1 MTHFN
6 EKDAIDIKGANEKND
21 YNNGAKIEL
30 PETED
35 EPEDENTKLGKEL
48 FTSALKSLNSSALRK
63 SDGWAKMK
71 KAADLGNTDAKVK
84 VAFTQLL
91 GNDYVSQDLEMAKTT
106 FEDAT
111 NKEGHP
117 EAQFGLGFLYAT
129 GTMTNSSQATALL
142 YYTFAAF
149 GGNSWAQMALG
160 YVIGKFSICLH
171 NVWIQAITVRCLT
184 NLTTYCFPVQI
195 SLLVGNGCSYLLR
208 KGTRLL

>member
-1 MTHFN
+1 MIIFILAPDVETMIPFK
-6 EKDAIDIKGANEKND
+6 EEDAIAIKGDNEKNTND
-21 YNNGAKIEL
+21 NDASTTP

-48 FTSALKSLNSSALRK
+48 FTSALKSLNSSTLRK
-63 SDGWAKMK
+63 ADGWTKMK
-71 KAADLGNTDAKVK
+71 KAAELGNTDAKVK
-84 VAFTQLL
+84 VAFAQLL

-111 NKEGHP
+111 NEEGHP

-160 YVIGKFSICLH
+160 YVIGKFNTFIYRELNNFPSMPYM
-171 NVWIQAITVRCLT
+171 
-184 NLTTYCFPVQI
+184 TY
-195 SLLVGNGCSYLLR
+195 
-208 KGTRLL
+208 

>member
-6 EKDAIDIKGANEKND
+6 EKDAIDIEGANEKNN

-84 VAFTQLL
+84 VAFAQLL

-117 EAQFGLGFLYAT
+117 KAICAHEFPP
-129 GTMTNSSQATALL
+129 N
-142 YYTFAAF
+142 AA
-149 GGNSWAQMALG
+149 
-160 YVIGKFSICLH
+160 
-171 NVWIQAITVRCLT
+171 NV
-184 NLTTYCFPVQI
+184 
-195 SLLVGNGCSYLLR
+195 
-208 KGTRLL
+208 